1 MSKIDFENS
10 LKVEV
15 NNRYLIELK
24 IEEFLKQLE
33 KNPELFLKLPI
44 EKLKVIENY
53 YMEQL
58 KKEEEKLKRINKEN

>member
-15 NNRYLIELK
+15 NNKYLIELK
-24 IEEFLKQLE
+24 KEEFLKQLE